1 LKLLRNDISSPITEK
16 KYLAKLCMSKKDK
29 ANLLAIIDSIDKI
42 LTYLQD
48 IDNAVQFYK
57 NSVVFD
63 ATLMNFVAIG
73 EMVERLS
80 TSLRETR
87 TRYGLAED

>member
-1 LKLLRNDISSPITEK
+1 
-16 KYLAKLCMSKKDK
+16 MSKKDK